1 VLSRYRDINKI
12 IEYIEIK
19 NIEENI
25 TEANGANIN
34 EIATNYVSQN
44 FSKKLGKKKLWDI
57 KKKTLETLKSESLK
71 HYCEFL
77 TLRKQIN
84 YIQKHDNYEIYTMP
98 QEYFN
103 KIPKFPAPS
112 EFNMN
117 NDLLFITDIQS
128 IDRLI
133 SETMMF
139 NNIQKIVDE

>member
-25 TEANGANIN
+25 TEANVANIN

-57 KKKTLETLKSESLK
+57 KKKTLETLKSEPLK

-77 TLRKQIN
+77 TLTKQIN
-84 YIQKHDNYEIYTMP
+84 YI
-98 QEYFN
+98 
-103 KIPKFPAPS
+103 
-112 EFNMN
+112 
-117 NDLLFITDIQS
+117 
-128 IDRLI
+128 
-133 SETMMF
+133 
-139 NNIQKIVDE
+139 